1 MIPMSGK
8 QKREHLKFLADEQR
22 KNAKMVADESRKDQL
37 HGVKVSEA
45 AAKAEQSL
53 GFKEEEHEVKMAEIG
68 GPLAKVGRPL
78 SRKPRMGGLKRLG
91 GKPLGFQSGSVSI
104 PRPAGIP
111 GGIDKVPAMLTE
123 GEAVIPRS
131 AAQDPKNIPI
141 IKRLVNEGRM
151 KNSGATRGINRGAG
165 IQHFNDGAIDVQ
177 SLQREISRAVDPEQ
191 LAILQQELAKAQ
203 GVVPMIQRI
212 DVAPLNAELSK
223 YNPNSD
229 EYKMIKSEIDRMG
242 GSNQHD
248 RAAARRS
255 EDMNELNTE
264 IGKHKPKSPQHT
276 ALLQE
281 LNRQVGTPVVPVP
294 KYDVRVVAPNWFTG
308 ENKYSPNAAMRA
320 QGAMPALIDGKVIDT
335 NPQPAYNF
343 PRGNAGRGVAQVVP
357 AADIPPIPDQN
368 IDQPASTEIAKLDIP
383 PDMQEVSYKLDW
395 TGNTS
400 GKNEAKI
407 AAYVDEAANDP
418 SKGES
423 WLKGMLKD
431 IYGGEDSL
439 FSKKELS
446 RFITVAAGSLLFGGS
461 RDRNG
466 KYHPASLP
474 GSLKFAGM
482 DALNQ
487 SDKRVARQE
496 VYKEKREM
504 AENALAAKKEATDQ
518 AQRFQQQTKDEA
530 LANSRETAYYKMLED
545 NDVPADVVQKVA
557 EWRSEQPV
565 KTYADLAR
573 VNGKAMEMLQ
583 MGKSKAGPRAKA
595 SDEVGGYVKI
605 GNDSRSGYMYVDPK
619 SGSKYFRHDD
629 KQEWTPITDGISFES
644 YDNREKRV
652 PPIRKEVEDGL
663 LQLGRRQAIKESGGN
678 AKDVGS
684 RPQEIA
690 KTMSH
695 SIMNAFERM
704 KGVDPSKARDMTKV
718 LVQQLEQEK
727 DINQYLDNPGGMDK
741 AVFGL
746 AVMNASG
753 SNQHLYD
760 ARLSSDKG
768 YKVPSI
774 AALTDYGNR
783 IQAMANAGKVS
794 IDAAA
799 RDVENKWNSNKAIQK
814 RFTDGSE
821 GRTPGYSPMMQWVLR
836 GMPDK

>member
-53 GFKEEEHEVKMAEIG
+53 SFKEEEHDVKMEEIG

-165 IQHFNDGAIDVQ
+165 IQHFNDGNIDVQ
-177 SLQREISRAVDPEQ
+177 SLQREISRAVDPDQ
-191 LAILQQELAKAQ
+191 LAILHQELAKAQ

-229 EYKMIKSEIDRMG
+229 EYKIIKNEIDRISG
-242 GSNQHD
+242 VPQPD
-248 RAAARRS
+248 RSAANKN
-255 EDMNELNTE
+255 EDIASLNTE
-264 IGKHKPKSPQHT
+264 ISKHKPDSPQHSI
-276 ALLQE
+276 LMGE
-281 LNRQVGTPVVPVP
+281 LSKLTSTPVPVDNYGGGP
-294 KYDVRVVAPNWFTG
+294 SYTGMGMRPDIPIPNPLDIPGSRAKAIATTTVA
-308 ENKYSPNAAMRA
+308 AAT
-320 QGAMPALIDGKVIDT
+320 V
-335 NPQPAYNF
+335 PQPVYNF

-357 AADIPPIPDQN
+357 EANIPPITEQN
-368 IDQPASTEIAKLDIP
+368 IVQPTPTEIPKLDIP

-518 AQRFQQQTKDEA
+518 AQRFQQQSKDEA
-530 LANSRETAYYKMLED
+530 LANARETAYYKMLED

-583 MGKSKAGPRAKA
+583 MGKSKAGPRAKS

-629 KQEWTPITDGISFES
+629 KQGWTPITDGISFES

-704 KGVDPSKARDMTKV
+704 KGVDPSKARDITKV